1 MAYLIGIPLVAL
13 LAIVQSSLLATLRI
27 LDGSAD
33 LVLIAVVSW
42 SLTGR
47 MHESMVLALAGGL
60 FLDLLSGGPF
70 GLTAIGLILVAY
82 LVSFLEGRFWEANFL
97 IPLGV
102 MAAAAA
108 IYHADLALAAA
119 VTGRPIDIPLA
130 VSRVFLPSAFLD
142 VMLSLPAAQ
151 LAVRMREA
159 LFPARVKVG

>member
-1 MAYLIGIPLVAL
+1 
-13 LAIVQSSLLATLRI
+13 
-27 LDGSAD
+27 
-33 LVLIAVVSW
+33 
-42 SLTGR
+42 
-47 MHESMVLALAGGL
+47 L